1 MLVVSFWCPY
11 ADLETLLA
19 HKSVKELILGDSER
33 KLSVE
38 IGTKSLDGFGMLC
51 LKVIQIHSCYD
62 QWIVDG
68 RDSGDIFY

>member
-1 MLVVSFWCPY
+1 MLVVPLWCPY

-19 HKSVKELILGDSER
+19 HESVKELILGDSEC

-38 IGTKSLDGFGMLC
+38 IGTKSLDGFGVFC
-51 LKVIQIHSCYD
+51 LEVIQIHSGDD

-68 RDSGDIFY
+68 RNSGDIFY